1 MSGVSRSLLENA
13 ETGGRPAT
21 NRPSRAA
28 GLEAVGDRI
37 DQLAATASEP
47 TRNGAIMS
55 LPLRPAVAAGEW
67 VAISG
72 QVGVANGVLVE
83 GGISAETRQGL
94 ANLVAV
100 LEANGLT
107 PADVVKTNVF
117 LVRMDDFAVM
127 NEEYAKVF
135 TADFPARSA
144 VAVHQLPTGAVFEIE
159 AWAHRGNAS

>member
-47 TRNGAIMS
+47 TRNGEPSCPSPCVPRS
-55 LPLRPAVAAGEW
+55 LPVGGIVPFLPARSALPTAL
-67 VAISG
+67 
-72 QVGVANGVLVE
+72 LVE
-83 GGISAETRQGL
+83 SSISAETRQGL
-94 ANLVAV
+94 ANLVAT
-100 LEANGLT
+100 LKANGLA
-107 PADVVKTNVF
+107 PADVVKPNVF
-117 LVRMDDFAVM
+117 LVRIDDFAAM
-127 NEEYAKVF
+127 NEQYAKVF

-144 VAVHQLPTGAVFEIE
+144 IAVH
-159 AWAHRGNAS
+159 